1 MTNWLPIDQAPKDG
15 TKILVY
21 GTNIEIGTGDSTGK
35 EEIGIAQW
43 AEIYTGDEEKHWLDE
58 DGFYTIKW
66 FPTHFMPLPAPP
78 TDSPITQED

>member
-35 EEIGIAQW
+35 EEIGVAGW
-43 AEIYTGDEEKHWLDE
+43 SEIYEGDEEKCWLDE
-58 DGFYTIKW
+58 AGFYAIEW

-78 TDSPITQED
+78 TDTPITQGD